1 MIAKKNPK
9 FNEDQ
14 RRGIYFQLGLM
25 VVSAGV
31 LMAFSWR
38 SPIHVESQ
46 IQLTERGTEIP
57 EIKVHEEIEKQK
69 EIEPK
74 VEKTTPPKKVELK
87 MTKDLNRDL
96 KVIQNQDK
104 DIKSSINDDRF
115 KHIIDGEFDVD
126 IGDRPVLNDVV
137 KFPKVEAHFQGNW
150 LNFLRKTVVY
160 PAYSQQVGDEGKVY
174 ITFIV
179 ERDGTISEAKV
190 ANKKAP
196 LELQQEALRVVNSAP
211 NWIPGIDETGE
222 YVRTYKTVLI
232 NFVLQ

>member
-38 SPIHVESQ
+38 SPIHVESNVP
-46 IQLTERGTEIP
+46 IAERGTEIP
-57 EIKVHEEIEKQK
+57 EIKVHEEIEKNK
-69 EIEPK
+69 VIEPK
-74 VEKTTPPKKVELK
+74 VEKITPIKKLQLK
-87 MTKDLNRDL
+87 MTKDLNKDL

-104 DIKSSINDDRF
+104 DIQSSINDDRF
-115 KHIIDGEFDVD
+115 KHIIDGDFDVD

-137 KFPKVEAHFQGNW
+137 KFPKVEAHFQGDW

-160 PAYSQQVGDEGKVY
+160 PDYSQQVGDQGKIYVS
-174 ITFIV
+174 FIV
-179 ERDGTISEAKV
+179 ERDGTISDAKV

-196 LELQQEALRVVNSAP
+196 IELQREALRVVNSAP
-211 NWIPGIDETGE
+211 KWIPGIDETGE

-232 NFVLQ
+232 NFVLR

>member
-31 LMAFSWR
+31 LMVFSWR
-38 SPIHVESQ
+38 SPIHTESNVP
-46 IQLTERGTEIP
+46 IAERGTEIP
-57 EIKVHEEIEKQK
+57 EIKVHEEIEKPK
-69 EIEPK
+69 IVEPK
-74 VEKTTPPKKVELK
+74 VEKVTPTKKFQLK
-87 MTKDLNRDL
+87 MTKDLNQDL

-115 KHIIDGEFDVD
+115 KRIINGEFDVE
-126 IGDRPVLNDVV
+126 IGDRPALNTVV
-137 KFPKVEAHFQGNW
+137 KFPKVEAHFQGDW
-150 LNFLRKTVVY
+150 LDFLRKTVVY

-174 ITFIV
+174 VSFIV

-190 ANKKAP
+190 ANKKVP
-196 LELQQEALRVVNSAP
+196 LELQKEALRVVNSTP
-211 NWIPGIDETGE
+211 KWIPGIDETGE

-232 NFVLQ
+232 NFVLR